1 MMVILILTV
10 CLLIILV
17 FTVCFVLV
25 YIGISDGASVGVIV
39 GVSVNVSVGVIV
51 GVGVGVLVIVS
62 VGDLVLHGVFV
73 GNLAV
78 GEDSCVVECSRVRY
92 FHEGDTLKEGDSV

>member
-39 GVSVNVSVGVIV
+39 GVSVGVN
-51 GVGVGVLVIVS
+51 VGVLVIVS

>member
-17 FTVCFVLV
+17 F
-25 YIGISDGASVGVIV
+25 IGISDGASVGVIV
-39 GVSVNVSVGVIV
+39 GVSVGVN
-51 GVGVGVLVIVS
+51 VGVLVIVS

>member
-25 YIGISDGASVGVIV
+25 YIGISDGASVGVI
-39 GVSVNVSVGVIV
+39 
-51 GVGVGVLVIVS
+51 VGVLVIVS